1 MTRLLWRAAV
11 PAAARTTTV
20 ALGLLTLGGLGQA
33 LLATSASPPPALLLR
48 LLLASAGAVAPLAL
62 GVGALAGAASA
73 ASRLAED
80 RALLGLGTLGVPASR
95 LAPLFLAAVLPAALL
110 QAALAHGGEPLARA
124 ALRDARAEALAAV
137 TPRPDEAVR
146 LGAWWVAAQGDGLAF
161 TDGTRTGT
169 ARSAR
174 LDVHQGGVLARLA
187 GVELSLE
194 DGARATAERVALPV
208 PVDGRG
214 RTHAAERTT
223 PDLLR
228 QLRVS
233 AALGRDGYE
242 RWLLWKRTL
251 LPLALGPLAVAAAG
265 FARRFRVGPVVG
277 GLLFTSWVGV
287 RILDGQT
294 STLSPALASALF
306 LLPVLALAGLAWRR

>member
-1 MTRLLWRAAV
+1 
-11 PAAARTTTV
+11 
-20 ALGLLTLGGLGQA
+20 
-33 LLATSASPPPALLLR
+33 
-48 LLLASAGAVAPLAL
+48 
-62 GVGALAGAASA
+62 
-73 ASRLAED
+73 
-80 RALLGLGTLGVPASR
+80 
-95 LAPLFLAAVLPAALL
+95 
-110 QAALAHGGEPLARA
+110 
-124 ALRDARAEALAAV
+124 
-137 TPRPDEAVR
+137 
-146 LGAWWVAAQGDGLAF
+146 
-161 TDGTRTGT
+161 
-169 ARSAR
+169 
-174 LDVHQGGVLARLA
+174 
-187 GVELSLE
+187 
-194 DGARATAERVALPV
+194 VALPV

-265 FARRFRVGPVVG
+265 FARRFRVGPVVC